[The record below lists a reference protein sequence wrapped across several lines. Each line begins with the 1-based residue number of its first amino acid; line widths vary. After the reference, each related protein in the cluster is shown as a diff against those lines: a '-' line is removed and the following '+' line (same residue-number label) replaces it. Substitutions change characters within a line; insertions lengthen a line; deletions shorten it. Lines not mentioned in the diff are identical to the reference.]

1 MTGAMRWVQTLTWPG
16 LDHYNSADRLTVLN
30 PDTQLTE
37 AFVKAHDRLKFY
49 WILGA
54 GHSVGG
60 LPYADTHDLLV
71 RLCNQLTH
79 RPTHAETTGDF

>member
-1 MTGAMRWVQTLTWPG
+1 MCMSGAMRWVQTLTWPG
-16 LDHYNSADRLTVLN
+16 LDHYNSADRMALRN

-37 AFVKAHDRLKFY
+37 AYVKVHDRLKFY

-60 LPYADTHDLLV
+60 L
-71 RLCNQLTH
+71 
-79 RPTHAETTGDF
+79 